1 MDETSNRK
9 EDFSYQNNSTNKNEA
24 QLPKIRENKLSTKEI
39 NIKNSFRK
47 IKSEEEKEEEE
58 RIKNKV
64 LRNASPR
71 DICIEALKIKPS
83 KRTKESIKTISF
95 YLQMIKNFM
104 NIFKGQVENE
114 ELNELLFNISSKLK
128 YEEIEKNKLICRF
141 GDKSNKFYLI
151 LKGKV
156 TFYIPK
162 LIKQYFSQEEYI
174 KFLLNLRINDEIEL
188 IKTNMETNNYIY
200 NLGDDFDNYILNS
213 LKKHEKKKQN
223 NFSEELYNKFKEIK
237 ELIEKEKRKHQKEN
251 EEKIPYTYEN
261 IGDYLERCLIN
272 ISNDPH
278 EAEEYKR
285 NQLDIYI
292 YEKTNIFEDGEY
304 FGFVGNRKNKKR
316 SATAITLDDCQFA
329 ILYLDEYNEILDKIN
344 RSAKEKLYNLVNYN
358 NLFTQISKPI
368 FINKYSH
375 MFKFN
380 RYYLNNI
387 IMDDTQ
393 YFNKIILFNSGEF
406 ILTVNKNII
415 ELNELIIKLKR
426 IKGMIMNIPEEK
438 IIEES
443 EEIKENENYVLN
455 KNYISKSFYQKIIA
469 RQNII
474 ISTIKKNMVIG
485 YPDTIDPKTFMPLFN
500 CKCISTK
507 ATGYS
512 VERDMI
518 NLFDRDNYLRTTP
531 SKVSLAKIDFY
542 LKRLLEYKKNI
553 MNKIDN
559 LENSENNY
567 NKRINRIKRDDI
579 DYDNTNES
587 GNTIKL
593 INKSLDLKEAKKEFS
608 DNEQKESNLNIYMKE
623 KISRNKFQSK
633 IEPKEI
639 DKSFTK
645 RKNIVIS
652 LPSLNL
658 SNNNNNS
665 TKKEFFKKI
674 SKLRQNIKKKKYLLR
689 IIQNKSRKFVTE
701 ENFEN
706 KIFKMRFSNDKNY
719 YNNLSNIFSKE
730 QDQKKYVLDKYL
742 KKSDDNILDP
752 TINDIH
758 RKINFEKKLSSIL
771 YKSNNIINNN
781 DVTQLNLKQINND
794 GANLYTKNNLIRNM
808 KLIFG
813 NKSNN
818 NNINNNQYSL
828 KKKNLI
834 HDSPKIFKDSTAS
847 KPNDSELKNVKLN
860 YNNLSLDLDKIKNK
874 EHNFI
879 NESNNYKLY
888 NELYNEY
895 IKTELDKS
903 NNSDNSINKIHHKLK
918 PEKKIKSLS
927 TYQKIDIY
935 KLKNNN

>member
-1 MDETSNRK
+1 M
-9 EDFSYQNNSTNKNEA
+9 
-24 QLPKIRENKLSTKEI
+24 
-39 NIKNSFRK
+39 
-47 IKSEEEKEEEE
+47 
-58 RIKNKV
+58 
-64 LRNASPR
+64 
-71 DICIEALKIKPS
+71 
-83 KRTKESIKTISF
+83 
-95 YLQMIKNFM
+95 
-104 NIFKGQVENE
+104 
-114 ELNELLFNISSKLK
+114 
-128 YEEIEKNKLICRF
+128 
-141 GDKSNKFYLI
+141 
-151 LKGKV
+151 
-156 TFYIPK
+156 
-162 LIKQYFSQEEYI
+162 
-174 KFLLNLRINDEIEL
+174 
-188 IKTNMETNNYIY
+188 
-200 NLGDDFDNYILNS
+200 
-213 LKKHEKKKQN
+213 
-223 NFSEELYNKFKEIK
+223 
-237 ELIEKEKRKHQKEN
+237 
-251 EEKIPYTYEN
+251 
-261 IGDYLERCLIN
+261 
-272 ISNDPH
+272 
-278 EAEEYKR
+278 
-285 NQLDIYI
+285 
-292 YEKTNIFEDGEY
+292 
-304 FGFVGNRKNKKR
+304 
-316 SATAITLDDCQFA
+316 
-329 ILYLDEYNEILDKIN
+329 DKIN

-358 NLFTQISKPI
+358 NLFTQIFKLI

-512 VERDMI
+512 VEREMI

-531 SKVSLAKIDFY
+531 SKVSLAKINFY
-542 LKRLLEYKKNI
+542 LNRLLEYKANI

-567 NKRINRIKRDDI
+567 NKRKNRIKRDDI
-579 DYDNTNES
+579 DYDTTNES

-593 INKSLDLKEAKKEFS
+593 INKSLDLKEAKKELS

-623 KISRNKFQSK
+623 KISRNKFQRK

-674 SKLRQNIKKKKYLLR
+674 SKLRQNIKKKEYLLR

-706 KIFKMRFSNDKNY
+706 KIFKMKFSNDKNY

-730 QDQKKYVLDKYL
+730 PDQKKSVLDKYL
-742 KKSDDNILDP
+742 KKTDDNILDP

-758 RKINFEKKLSSIL
+758 SKINFEKKLSSIL
-771 YKSNNIINNN
+771 YNSNNIVNNN
-781 DVTQLNLKQINND
+781 DITQLNLKQINND
-794 GANLYTKNNLIRNM
+794 GPNLYTKNNLIRNM

-834 HDSPKIFKDSTAS
+834 HDSPKIFKDSTSS

-874 EHNFI
+874 DHIFI
-879 NESNNYKLY
+879 NEYNNYKLY

-935 KLKNNN
+935 KLKNNK